1 MSYFW
6 KCVIV
11 FIIGMVPIIELRGAI
26 PVGMVWLDNDYPL
39 VLALSLAGN
48 LIIVPFIVLLFNKI
62 LYIMRKIKITAK
74 IADKLEKR
82 AEKNTAKIEN
92 LMFVG
97 LMLFVAIPLPGTG
110 AWTASMIAG
119 LMKLPLKKAIPP
131 IVLGVVIAA
140 GIVTVLYYCFR
151 ELFMM
156 IV

>member
-1 MSYFW
+1 MSNFW

-26 PVGMVWLDNDYPL
+26 PIGMVWLDNNYPL
-39 VLALSLAGN
+39 VISLSLAGN
-48 LIIVPFIVLLFNKI
+48 LLVVPFIVLLFNKI
-62 LYIMRKIKITAK
+62 LYIMRKIGFTAK

-92 LMFVG
+92 IMFFG

-131 IVLGVVIAA
+131 IALGVLIAG

-151 ELFMM
+151 ELFLL